1 MQSTARQHAGAGLV
15 AAGILTAGLAQGLFQ
30 PLGYAAAAIVIWAAL
45 IAGLVGR
52 ALPASPVGSTAA
64 IAGVCFAAIAVLAT
78 ASVLWAS
85 DQGRAF
91 DEAVRTMFFLGLF
104 VLATCTANRGGRAQW
119 LTGLTVGLGI
129 VTVVALFSYL
139 QPGILDSGK
148 SDVPNAAGRLAYP
161 LGYWNAA
168 GSLFATTAVLLAYGG
183 ARAASRALRAAATA
197 AIPLACLGIW
207 LADSRGAG
215 VAVVLGLALLV
226 AASADRF
233 ALVRT
238 IVVGLL
244 GAGIAIGIAGQMTA
258 LTSGAMD
265 SAARTDG
272 DVLTAVALVVVGASG
287 ALAWLADGWTLRF
300 RPSRGVVIVAAT
312 VALAGIV
319 IGIVATDPVKRF
331 DEFKAAPSANAGVAV
346 GAAEV
351 SSNGRWQFWGGA
363 IHAFEDD
370 PIGGLGAGGFEQW
383 WSRHASVPLFV
394 RNPHSLPLQ
403 QAAELGIPGIALF
416 AGFVGAL
423 LLAARRRF
431 AAGLDQDTGILAAVV
446 LTGAVGSLVDWT
458 WETPAVFGPAVVC
471 AALLLGS
478 APSRRLARNG
488 YWLGIG
494 TVAAAWVAMI
504 AGGLVVLSELDLRQ
518 SRSDAAAGRL
528 DQAIDRARAAR
539 TVQPWSADSYTQL
552 ALVEEARGNYDA
564 ALSYLKRAQQRD
576 SDDWRLVL
584 IEARLQ
590 AERGNDTA
598 ATSAYVRAQYL
609 SPFTPDVYGGR
620 GAN

>member
-15 AAGILTAGLAQGLFQ
+15 AAGMVTAGLAQGLFQ

-45 IAGLVGR
+45 IAGLVAR
-52 ALPASPVGSTAA
+52 ALPANSVGSTAA
-64 IAGVCFAAIAVLAT
+64 VAGVCFAAIAVLAT

-104 VLATCTANRGGRAQW
+104 VLATCTANRGGRTQW
-119 LTGLTVGLGI
+119 LTGLTVGLGA
-129 VTVVALFSYL
+129 VTVIALFSYL
-139 QPGILDSGK
+139 QPGILDSGG

-168 GSLFATTAVLLAYGG
+168 GSLFATTTVLLAYGG
-183 ARAASRALRAAATA
+183 ARATSRALRAASTA

-244 GAGIAIGIAGQMTA
+244 GAGIAIAVATQLTA

-265 SAARTDG
+265 SAARSDG
-272 DVLTAVALVVVGASG
+272 DLLTAVILAVVGAVG
-287 ALAWLADGWTLRF
+287 VLAWLADGWTLSL
-300 RPSRGVVIVAAT
+300 RPSRGVVIVAAGL
-312 VALAGIV
+312 ALLGIIAGV
-319 IGIVATDPVKRF
+319 IAADPVKRF
-331 DEFKAAPSANAGVAV
+331 DEFKAPPSASAGVSV
-346 GAAEV
+346 GAAEI

-363 IHAFEDD
+363 VHAFEDD

-383 WSRHASVPLFV
+383 WGRHASVPLFV

-403 QAAELGIPGIALF
+403 QAAELGIPGILLF

-431 AAGLDQDTGILAAVV
+431 AAGLDGDAGVLAAVV

-458 WETPAVFGPAVVC
+458 WETPAAFGPTVVC

-478 APSRRLARNG
+478 AASRRLARNG
-488 YWLGIG
+488 YWLGIA

-528 DQAIDRARAAR
+528 DQAIDRARSAR

-552 ALVEEARGNYDA
+552 SLVEEARGNYDA
-564 ALSYLKRAQQRD
+564 ALTYLKQAQRRD
-576 SDDWRLVL
+576 SDDWRLSL

-598 ATSAYVRAQYL
+598 ATLAYVHARHL
-609 SPFTPDVYGGR
+609 SPFTPIVYGGQ

>member
-1 MQSTARQHAGAGLV
+1 MV
-15 AAGILTAGLAQGLFQ
+15 TAGLAQGLFQ

-45 IAGLVGR
+45 IAGLVAR

-64 IAGVCFAAIAVLAT
+64 VAGVCFAAIAVLAT
-78 ASVLWAS
+78 ASVLWAN

-104 VLATCTANRGGRAQW
+104 ILATCTASRGGRAQW
-119 LTGLTVGLGI
+119 LTGLTVGLGV
-129 VTVVALFSYL
+129 VTVFALFSYL
-139 QPGILDSGK
+139 QPGILDSGG

-168 GSLFATTAVLLAYGG
+168 GSLFATTTVLLAYGG
-183 ARAASRALRAAATA
+183 ARGGSRGLRAAATA
-197 AIPLACLGIW
+197 MIPVACLGIW
-207 LADSRGAG
+207 LANSRGAG
-215 VAVVLGLALLV
+215 VAVLLGLALLV

-238 IVVGLL
+238 ILPGLL
-244 GAGIAIGIAGQMTA
+244 GAGVTIGVATQLPA
-258 LTSGAMD
+258 LTSGAAD
-265 SAARTDG
+265 SAARSDG
-272 DVLTAVALVVVGASG
+272 DLLTAVVLVVVAAIG

-300 RPSRGVVIVAAT
+300 RPGRGVVLAAAGLALIGIIVGVVAA
-312 VALAGIV
+312 
-319 IGIVATDPVKRF
+319 DPAKRF
-331 DEFKAAPSANAGVAV
+331 DEFKAPPSSSAGVAV

-351 SSNGRWQFWGGA
+351 SSNGRWQFWDGA
-363 IHAFEDD
+363 VHAFEED

-383 WSRHASVPLFV
+383 WGRHASIPVFV

-416 AGFVGAL
+416 LGFGGAL

-431 AAGLDQDTGILAAVV
+431 AEGLDGDSGVLAAVV
-446 LTGAVGSLVDWT
+446 VTGAVGSLVDWT
-458 WETPAVFGPAVVC
+458 WETPAVFGPTVVC

-488 YWLGIG
+488 YWLGIA

-528 DQAIDRARAAR
+528 DQAIDRAHAAR

-552 ALVEEARGNYDA
+552 ALVEEERGNYDT
-564 ALSYLKRAQQRD
+564 ALSYLKQAEQRN
-576 SDDWRLVL
+576 SEDWRLAL

-590 AERGNDTA
+590 AERGDGPA
-598 ATSAYVRAQYL
+598 ATLAYVHARDL
-609 SPFTPDVYGGR
+609 SPFTPIVYGGS
-620 GAN
+620 